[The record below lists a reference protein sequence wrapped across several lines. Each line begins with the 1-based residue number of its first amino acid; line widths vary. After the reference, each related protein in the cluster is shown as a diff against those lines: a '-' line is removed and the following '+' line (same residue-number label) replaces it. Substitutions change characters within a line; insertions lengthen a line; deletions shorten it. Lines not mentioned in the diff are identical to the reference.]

1 MTRLSPPPPP
11 RRSPP
16 DGQSFR
22 SFSFE
27 KPRLPSQAGAS
38 RAGSSRAGSSQSDAG
53 GEDSDEDYEKARL
66 SESPDPSHGWAA
78 LG

>member
-1 MTRLSPPPPP
+1 MRLSPPPPP

-27 KPRLPSQAGAS
+27 KPRLPSQTGT
-38 RAGSSRAGSSQSDAG
+38 SRAGSSQSDAG